1 MTKNP
6 LATGWH
12 RRVAALAPWW
22 QQLRSLESSQSAAGA
37 GRSSPVNTVRAV
49 KFVLIFVWTILTE
62 PETTKSNIHPSG
74 NRINPPFLGSWG
86 YLLL

>member
-22 QQLRSLESSQSAAGA
+22 QQLRSLETSQSVS
-37 GRSSPVNTVRAV
+37 GRRREEQPSDSQSEI
-49 KFVLIFVWTILTE
+49 VLIFVWTILTE